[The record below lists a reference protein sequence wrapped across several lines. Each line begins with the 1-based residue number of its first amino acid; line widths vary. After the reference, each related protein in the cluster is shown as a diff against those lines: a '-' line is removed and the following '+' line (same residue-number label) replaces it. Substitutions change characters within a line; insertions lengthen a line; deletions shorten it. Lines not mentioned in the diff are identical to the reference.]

1 MAITDA
7 DPRETTGGY
16 SPAESAEQH
25 EWWWLALKFS
35 IAWALI
41 DLLCGALAMPSPST
55 GVIAAGFLVSSPPV
69 AAAWTTVWRI
79 AGMFVG
85 AAAGVAGAYWGLAT
99 GGEVPTLFFVLFGVV
114 VCAMASRRDALTY
127 AAVIGAVVGA
137 MASRRDALTY
147 AAVIGAVVAA
157 QGVQDDTSVP
167 NVAFET
173 ALQLVVGCAIGLAVI
188 WAMEHARALWEA
200 RVR

>member
-114 VCAMASRRDALTY
+114 V
-127 AAVIGAVVGA
+127 GA